1 MEEYRERRPRRAG
14 RWIKRRIIRI
24 VTLALTVA
32 LVIALLPYMRGWL
45 AKLLP
50 GLDFERTSVL
60 LTHQMEEVGELI
72 ADRHT
77 DTGRLYGKISVFVS
91 VEAEYTYE
99 IGIGIKLSEVVLTPQ
114 ENGIQAAL
122 PEARVLYDS
131 FTINGDPKFSD
142 PLNLRQFDDP
152 YQRLVEDQHAACRKG
167 YEENQE
173 YMRHAWDTAAEQ
185 LRQLFVQWS
194 GEEFPLTFVHL
205 AAEGEALPAA
215 E

>member
-99 IGIGIKLSEVVLTPQ
+99 K
-114 ENGIQAAL
+114 
-122 PEARVLYDS
+122 DS
-131 FTINGDPKFSD
+131 TG
-142 PLNLRQFDDP
+142 
-152 YQRLVEDQHAACRKG
+152 
-167 YEENQE
+167 
-173 YMRHAWDTAAEQ
+173 
-185 LRQLFVQWS
+185 
-194 GEEFPLTFVHL
+194 
-205 AAEGEALPAA
+205 
-215 E
+215 